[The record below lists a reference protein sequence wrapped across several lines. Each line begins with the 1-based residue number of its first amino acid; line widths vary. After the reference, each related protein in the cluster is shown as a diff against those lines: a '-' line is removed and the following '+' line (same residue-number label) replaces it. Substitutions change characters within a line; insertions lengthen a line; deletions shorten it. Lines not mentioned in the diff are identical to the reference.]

1 MALPKQVQDQ
11 IDEADRIA
19 AEIEAER
26 KKAENPQLQVVE
38 DEGEPEAKATE
49 ETPEAEAAP
58 GPVDES
64 LDFEGETPQADEIVT
79 TEEHDQPEPTELG
92 VDPAVQAAE
101 FEHKY
106 KTLQGMYNSEKRA
119 NAELTGRVEAL
130 EGMLAQLQ
138 SLKGSEEPEPP
149 KGDMGAAVESLL
161 TPEEIADYGPDMI
174 DVVKR
179 AATEAVAGQLAELR
193 RENETLKE
201 VVGSVGQQQEVDV
214 RNKLYSALT
223 SAVPNWKQVNQS
235 SDFLM
240 WLSEE
245 DVYAGVPRKMLLTTA
260 FEQNDADRVIQFFK
274 GFLKENAALQP
285 AANTAETEVAETKRQ
300 PQVPLETL
308 ASPGLGAS
316 GGADNIQETGRM
328 WKESEIA
335 KFYEDARKGVYKGR
349 SDEYKATE
357 SEIQA
362 ALTEGRILIG
372 Q

>member
-19 AEIEAER
+19 AEIEAEQ
-26 KKAENPQLQVVE
+26 KAAENPQLQVVE
-38 DEGEPEAKATE
+38 DEGKA
-49 ETPEAEAAP
+49 EAEAEEKAEAVSEP
-58 GPVDES
+58 ADKS
-64 LDFEGETPQADEIVT
+64 LDFEAETPEADEIVT
-79 TEEHDQPEPTELG
+79 TEEHEQPEPTELG

-119 NAELTGRVEAL
+119 NAELTGRVDAL

-138 SLKGSEEPEPP
+138 SLKGSQEEPEPP

-161 TPEEIADYGPDMI
+161 TAEEIADYGPDMI

-214 RNKLYSALT
+214 RNKMYSALT
-223 SAVPNWKQVNQS
+223 DAVPNWKQVNQS

-260 FEQNDADRVIQFFK
+260 FEQNDSERVIQFFK

-285 AANTAETEVAETKRQ
+285 AANTEETEVANPKRQ
-300 PQVPLETL
+300 PQVTLETL

-335 KFYEDARKGVYKGR
+335 KFYEDARKGIYKGR

-357 SEIQA
+357 VEIQK